1 MSAKENGGN
10 GEEKKPAKS
19 LSWQSILKSLVA
31 GGVAGG
37 V

>member
-1 MSAKENGGN
+1 MSAKGNGSN

-19 LSWQSILKSLVA
+19 LSWQSIVKSLIA
-31 GGVAGG
+31 GGVAGA